1 MSEDQ
6 QVEFNRAYRKEQT
19 RLHEAHTFW
28 ANNCPESYK
37 LTEYAKLPDQ
47 RAARAVADWKYG
59 PKGLLLV
66 GPSRAGKTR
75 SAWLAIQEV
84 GKIGKRCMAFDGLS
98 WFIGV
103 SRAFGNLETAD
114 DFFNAVCSVDL
125 LFLDDI
131 FRGKMTEAQ
140 DVGLWGVI
148 ERRMAAGLPCIVTT
162 NATGQ
167 TLIDRC
173 GAQVIPIIER
183 IRECCE
189 VVSFSDLT
197 HKRGG

>member
-1 MSEDQ
+1 MSEDP
-6 QVEFNRAYRKEQT
+6 QVEFNKAERRKRD
-19 RLHEAHTFW
+19 RLSAARTFW
-28 ANNCPESYK
+28 ADNCPESYK
-37 LTEYAKLPDQ
+37 LTEYARLPDQ
-47 RAARAVADWKYG
+47 QSARAVSDWKYG

-66 GPSRAGKTR
+66 GPSRTGKTR
-75 SAWLAIQEV
+75 SAWLAIQDA
-84 GKIGKRCMAFDGLS
+84 GKEGHTCRAFDGLS

-103 SRAFGNLETAD
+103 SLAFGTLETAD
-114 DFFNAVCSVDL
+114 DFFDAVCSVDL

-131 FRGKMTEAQ
+131 FRGRMTEAQ

-173 GAQVIPIIER
+173 GAQVLPIIER
-183 IRECCE
+183 IRECCIVITFGKGE
-189 VVSFSDLT
+189 A
-197 HKRGG
+197 